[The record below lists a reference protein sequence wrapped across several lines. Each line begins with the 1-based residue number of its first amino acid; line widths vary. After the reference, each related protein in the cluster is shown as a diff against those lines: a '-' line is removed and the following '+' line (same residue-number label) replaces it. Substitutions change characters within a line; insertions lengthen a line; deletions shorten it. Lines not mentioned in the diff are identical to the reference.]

1 MYTIYPYLAGV
12 AGFTSAT
19 RRKKYTPLNR
29 LQNEISSIMLIAEYI
44 FIDLDWPTLQER
56 RRQSSRIKF
65 MEKIINK
72 SVAIPEAYLQDVS

>member
-1 MYTIYPYLAGV
+1 
-12 AGFTSAT
+12 
-19 RRKKYTPLNR
+19 
-29 LQNEISSIMLIAEYI
+29 MLIAEYI